1 MNGENRKEPLYVKA
15 YHQLYHMI
23 NNNEFSSDKLPSEP
37 ELAKQ
42 LGISRMTLRQALAFL
57 QDDGLI
63 KNIHGKGNFIVKD
76 LPDKVTEGLEKLS
89 NPVYKAQIEPIEQVE
104 LYFSIDLDSEYT
116 RQVLEKKSTAVVS
129 VERWYK
135 SQGKYLAFCF
145 TYLPID
151 ILEELGIDLHNQDG
165 FKEILETAIYQEAT
179 HAAIEIKKTAAG
191 NMTSQRYSMVGG
203 DACVL
208 LVETIY
214 KDDRV
219 LAHNKFY
226 IPEQFTQLQLT
237 VRK

>member
-1 MNGENRKEPLYVKA
+1 MSEENRKEPLYVKA

-57 QDDGLI
+57 QDDGLV
-63 KNIHGKGNFIVKD
+63 KNIHGKGNFIVKEAV
-76 LPDKVTEGLEKLS
+76 DKSKDGLEKLS
-89 NPVYKAQIEPIEQVE
+89 NPVYKAQIETIEEVE
-104 LYFSIDLDSEYT
+104 MYFSIDLDSAYT
-116 RQVLEKKSTAVVS
+116 RKVLEKKSTAVVS
-129 VERWYK
+129 VERWYGAA
-135 SQGKYLAFCF
+135 GKYLAFCF

-151 ILEELGIDLHNQDG
+151 VLEGLGIDLHDEAG
-165 FKEILETAIYQEAT
+165 FKEVLENTIYQEAT
-179 HAAIEIKKTAAG
+179 HATIEIKKTAAG

-203 DACVL
+203 EACVL

-214 KDDRV
+214 KEDRV

-226 IPEQFTQLQLT
+226 IPEQFAQLQLT

>member
-15 YHQLYHMI
+15 YHRLYHMI

-57 QDDGLI
+57 QEDGLV
-63 KNIHGKGNFIVKD
+63 KNIHGKGNFIIKEPVDKQKD
-76 LPDKVTEGLEKLS
+76 GLDTLS
-89 NPVYKAQIEPIEQVE
+89 NPVYKAQIEPIEDVE
-104 LYFSIDLDSEYT
+104 LYFSINLDTEYT

-129 VERWYK
+129 AERWYAAK
-135 SQGKYLAFCF
+135 KKYLAFCF
-145 TYLPID
+145 TYLAID
-151 ILEELGIDLHNQDG
+151 IVEELGIDLTNEDG
-165 FKEILETAIYQEAT
+165 FKEVLEKEIYNQAT
-179 HAAIEIKKTAAG
+179 HATIEIKKTAAG

-214 KDDRV
+214 KEDRV

-226 IPEQFTQLQLT
+226 IPEQFCQLRMT